1 MYLKY
6 NKPRQ
11 WLPQLSQSVEPQAS
25 WYTQETPPHPYMLS
39 EALSCEAREVRA
51 RLSPAAR

>member
-25 WYTQETPPHPYMLS
+25 GYTQETPPHPYMLS